1 MNSTTPATAAA
12 SIRGMI
18 YASMFGAMTAIGA
31 WLIIPFPLVPITLQ
45 TLFLSLAAAL
55 LGGRLGALSQGI
67 YISLGVIGLPVFS
80 GGKAGF
86 GVLMGPT
93 GGYLAG
99 FIVGAYLMGKL
110 IERREKPGFTW
121 ILSSMFAGLVVI
133 YAFGVAQLM
142 LVAQLSLE
150 KAFAVGVLPIF
161 PGEFI
166 KMPASALITLKV
178 RDRIKL

>member
-1 MNSTTPATAAA
+1 MSAPKA

-31 WLIIPFPLVPITLQ
+31 WIIIPLPLIPITLQ

-55 LGGRLGALSQGI
+55 LGGYLGALSQII
-67 YISLGVIGLPVFS
+67 YISLGIIGLPVFA

-99 FIVGAYLMGKL
+99 FILGAYLMGKL
-110 IERREKPGFTW
+110 IEMKERPGFVW
-121 ILSSMFAGLVVI
+121 IAASMFIGLIVI
-133 YAFGVAQLM
+133 YALGVAQLM
-142 LVAQLSLE
+142 MVAKLSVE
-150 KAFAVGVLPIF
+150 KAVAVGFIPIF
-161 PGEFI
+161 PGELI
-166 KMPASALITLKV
+166 KMPLAAFITLKL

>member
-1 MNSTTPATAAA
+1 MSTSKA

-31 WLIIPFPLVPITLQ
+31 WIIIPLPLIPITLQ

-55 LGGRLGALSQGI
+55 LGGYLGALSQII
-67 YISLGVIGLPVFS
+67 YISLGIIGLPVFA

-93 GGYLAG
+93 GGYLVG
-99 FIVGAYLMGKL
+99 FILGAYIMGTL
-110 IERREKPGFTW
+110 IEKKERPGFAW
-121 ILSSMFAGLVVI
+121 IAGSMFTGLLVI
-133 YAFGVAQLM
+133 YALGVAQLM
-142 LVAQLSLE
+142 MVAKLSVE
-150 KAFAVGVLPIF
+150 KAVAVGFIPIF
-161 PGEFI
+161 PGELI
-166 KMPASALITLKV
+166 KMPLAAFITLKL

>member
-1 MNSTTPATAAA
+1 MSTSKA

-31 WLIIPFPLVPITLQ
+31 WIIIPLPLIPITLQ

-55 LGGRLGALSQGI
+55 LGGYLGALSQII
-67 YISLGVIGLPVFS
+67 YVSLGIIGLPVFA

-93 GGYLAG
+93 GGYLVG
-99 FIVGAYLMGKL
+99 FILGAYIMGTL
-110 IERREKPGFTW
+110 IEKKERPGFAW
-121 ILSSMFAGLVVI
+121 IAASMFIGLMVI
-133 YAFGVAQLM
+133 YVFGVAQLM
-142 LVAQLSLE
+142 MVAQLSLK
-150 KAFAVGVLPIF
+150 KALLVGVLPPL
-161 PGEFI
+161 PGDII
-166 KMPASALITLKV
+166 KIAAATFITLKL

>member
-1 MNSTTPATAAA
+1 MSEPKA

-31 WLIIPFPLVPITLQ
+31 WIIIPFPLVPITLQ
-45 TLFLSLAAAL
+45 TLILSLAAAL
-55 LGGRLGALSQGI
+55 LGGYLGALSQII
-67 YISLGVIGLPVFS
+67 YICLGIIGLPVFS

-110 IERREKPGFTW
+110 IEKKEKPGFVW
-121 ILSSMFAGLVVI
+121 ITASMFIGLFVV
-133 YAFGVAQLM
+133 YALGIVQLM
-142 LVAQLSLE
+142 VVAQLSLT
-150 KAFAVGVLPIF
+150 KALLVGFLPIF
-161 PGEFI
+161 PGELV
-166 KMPASALITLKV
+166 KMPAAAYITLKL

>member
-1 MNSTTPATAAA
+1 MSTPKA

-18 YASMFGAMTAIGA
+18 YASMFGALTAIGA
-31 WLIIPFPLVPITLQ
+31 WIIIPFPLVPITLQ

-55 LGGRLGALSQGI
+55 LGGYLGALSQII
-67 YISLGVIGLPVFS
+67 YICLGIIGLPVFS

-93 GGYLAG
+93 GGYLVG
-99 FIVGAYLMGKL
+99 FILGAYITGKL
-110 IERREKPGFTW
+110 IELREKPGFAWMTG
-121 ILSSMFAGLVVI
+121 SMFAGLAVI
-133 YAFGVAQLM
+133 YALGIIQLM
-142 LVAQLSLE
+142 VVAQLSLE
-150 KAFAVGVLPIF
+150 KALAVGFLPII

-166 KMPASALITLKV
+166 KMPAAAYITLKI

>member
-1 MNSTTPATAAA
+1 MNTSKA

-31 WLIIPFPLVPITLQ
+31 WIIIPLPLIPITLQ

-55 LGGRLGALSQGI
+55 LGGYLGALSQII
-67 YISLGVIGLPVFS
+67 YISLGIIGLPVFA

-93 GGYLAG
+93 GGYLVG
-99 FIVGAYLMGKL
+99 FILGAYIMGKL
-110 IERREKPGFTW
+110 IEKKERPGFAW
-121 ILSSMFAGLVVI
+121 IAASMFIGLIVI
-133 YAFGVAQLM
+133 YVLGVTQLM
-142 LVAQLSLE
+142 MVAQLSLK
-150 KAFAVGVLPIF
+150 KALLVGVLPPL
-161 PGEFI
+161 PGDII
-166 KMPASALITLKV
+166 KIAAAAFITLKI

>member
-1 MNSTTPATAAA
+1 MSTPKA

-18 YASMFGAMTAIGA
+18 YASMFGALTAIGA
-31 WLIIPFPLVPITLQ
+31 WIIIPFPLVPITLQ

-55 LGGRLGALSQGI
+55 LGGYLGALSQII
-67 YISLGVIGLPVFS
+67 YICLGIIGLPVFS

-93 GGYLAG
+93 GGYLVG
-99 FIVGAYLMGKL
+99 FILGAYITGKL
-110 IERREKPGFTW
+110 IELREKPGLAWMTG
-121 ILSSMFAGLVVI
+121 SMFAGLAVI
-133 YAFGVAQLM
+133 YALGIVQLM
-142 LVAQLSLE
+142 MVAQLSLE
-150 KAFAVGVLPIF
+150 KAIAVGFLPII

-166 KMPASALITLKV
+166 KMPAAAYITLKI